1 MVDLVSPGGGTH
13 FGRSYEPL
21 NVEPS
26 SQGRATERSAA
37 PRNSASPIFLPT
49 LYPQEPDSRAHSGFV
64 VVEGQ
69 EAAPGGMDAPPEL
82 HADQTDYID
91 YVWSSQR
98 LIVVDEEVLD
108 RPPWRMV
115 VVEDLFYA

>member
-1 MVDLVSPGGGTH
+1 M
-13 FGRSYEPL
+13 
-21 NVEPS
+21 
-26 SQGRATERSAA
+26 
-37 PRNSASPIFLPT
+37 
-49 LYPQEPDSRAHSGFV
+49 

-108 RPPWRMV
+108 RPPWGMV
-115 VVEDLFYA
+115 VVEDSRGKRSRHPPRDVKLAESAAQRREKRLAE